1 MSNNCLRNNRLK
13 VFEPFEREDVVERHP
28 VMKNGKRVWVEGPA
42 LDPYEKIPASS
53 ITLKSRIDSGV
64 FENHEG
70 RPRSLEK
77 ANASDMIS
85 DVVDSAIKETSD
97 YNERQEKRKAFR
109 EMQERGRKILA
120 DVRKRNDN
128 KD

>member
-1 MSNNCLRNNRLK
+1 MSNNRLRNNRLK
-13 VFEPFEREDVVERHP
+13 VFEPFEREDVVVRHP

-42 LDPYEKIPASS
+42 LDPYEKISASS

-70 RPRSLEK
+70 RPRPLEK
-77 ANASDMIS
+77 ANASDMIN
-85 DVVDSAIKETSD
+85 DVVNSAIAETSE
-97 YNERQEKRKAFR
+97 YNEKQEKRKAFR
-109 EMQERGRKILA
+109 EMQERGRKALEDA
-120 DVRKRNDN
+120 KKKNEN